1 MQNTTKTFT
10 VAMGADLPQA
20 AALGFPCADL
30 IYTVQSGRLCRYGA
44 PSAAG
49 TLLGFYPTPGEPA
62 PDPHALARMLL
73 GQARSCR
80 AGGILLDLPED
91 DSGMALAARLSPML
105 TGRGLPVFL
114 PVTLAEADP
123 NARLILPS
131 AISGGSFTGMLDHF
145 TARFPP
151 HRLCLEL
158 MRRRH
163 DFPIPSPDPS
173 GTRLPRDAFDALLQ
187 RAGGHHTSPD
197 LCANY
202 FTYADPDGKPR
213 LTLFDDAATARR
225 MRMHAQQ
232 AGITAVFALYAEW
245 GSALADIFA

>member
-30 IYTVQSGRLCRYGA
+30 IYTVQGGRLCRYGA

-49 TLLGFYPTPGEPA
+49 ALLGFYPTPGEPVS
-62 PDPHALARMLL
+62 DPHALARMLL

-91 DSGMALAARLSPML
+91 AAGMALAARLSPILSCM
-105 TGRGLPVFL
+105 GLPVFL

-158 MRRRH
+158 VRRRH

-173 GTRLPRDAFDALLQ
+173 GIRLPRDAFDVLLQ
-187 RAGGHHTSPD
+187 RAGGYHTSPD

-202 FTYADPDGKPR
+202 FTYADPDGRPR
-213 LTLFDDAATARR
+213 LTLFDDVSTARR